1 MQPLF
6 CKKKY
11 VYNNLVD
18 QIIISKMGIR
28 IAIVDDKR
36 LMRTTLSDQ
45 LSYYEELDVVL
56 LACDGND
63 FLMQM
68 NALATDAL
76 PQVVLMDI
84 EMPNL
89 DGIETVAITKE
100 IYPDVL
106 CLMLTVFDD
115 DEKLFE
121 AIRAG
126 ACGYLLKDEKPSNI
140 LKAITES
147 VYDGSVP
154 MSPRIAQKALSLLR
168 NSNKPVEE
176 PKTDHQLDSVLS
188 DREIEILQR
197 IVDGLNYL
205 QIGERLFISPHTVR
219 KHTANIYNKLHV
231 SNKASAIKVAMH
243 KKWFK

>member
-1 MQPLF
+1 
-6 CKKKY
+6 
-11 VYNNLVD
+11 
-18 QIIISKMGIR
+18 MGIR

-36 LMRTTLSDQ
+36 LMRTTLSEQ
-45 LSYYEELDVVL
+45 LSYYEELDIML
-56 LACDGND
+56 MACDGND
-63 FLMQM
+63 FLTQM
-68 NALATDAL
+68 NNL
-76 PQVVLMDI
+76 PIEKRPELVLMDI

-89 DGIETVAITKE
+89 DGIETVAVTKE

-126 ACGYLLKDEKPSNI
+126 ASGYLLKDEKPGVI

-147 VYDGSVP
+147 IYDGGVP
-154 MSPRIAQKALSLLR
+154 MSPRIAQKALMLLR
-168 NSNKPVEE
+168 RTPVPVEE
-176 PKTDHQLDSVLS
+176 SKQVDNQQLDSVLS

-197 IVDGLNYL
+197 IVDGLNYQ